1 MSTTHLLTEIQAL
14 SPDLRRE
21 VEHFVEFLRTKQRS
35 QTTGEREFGYAKGK
49 VWMAPDFD
57 APLDDFADYQ

>member
-35 QTTGEREFGYAKGK
+35 QPTGEREFGYAKGK

-57 APLDDFADYQ
+57 APLDYFTDYQ